1 MRMRM
6 CVWISMCTNTQMF
19 TFFTYAVDF
28 NTFELL
34 MNDLLAFKYQPIKI
48 KHMCND
54 LFYYTKQQMY
64 TPTINAVNMNSFKL
78 LINDL
83 QAV

>member
-1 MRMRM
+1 M

-28 NTFELL
+28 NSFEFLI
-34 MNDLLAFKYQPIKI
+34 NDLLAFKYQPIKI
-48 KHMCND
+48 KHMRND
-54 LFYYTKQQMY
+54 VFFTLT
-64 TPTINAVNMNSFKL
+64 TNAVNMNSFEL

-83 QAV
+83 